1 MAVIEIENL
10 TKYYGKVK
18 ALIYLTYYKISNN
31 PKFYPT
37 LDSVVIFSFSLWLY
51 REIPVKK

>member
-1 MAVIEIENL
+1 LAVIEIENL